1 MRDLFLQII
10 GFGGHITLVTTYF
23 QVGAWTIESPKYNYI
38 IMQFCTL
45 HAIVST
51 WWRRKT
57 LTLLNYAMCLLDY
70 YDWRWIYNDNPFGW
84 YHGIFVCCNIDWLY
98 LCGMRLMC
106 GEYKILPLGMMERSF
121 MLTVWLS
128 LTHKCRES
136 NCHNKWS
143 IPSPCWNPKCRNA
156 IYTKQY
162 QIYLTYTV

>member
-136 NCHNKWS
+136 NCRNIWS
-143 IPSPCWNPKCRNA
+143 IPSPNVGIQNEGMQSTQNNIKS
-156 IYTKQY
+156 I
-162 QIYLTYTV
+162 